1 MNEMSNEA
9 RQLQEHLQK
18 APEHT
23 ATGLLLQVLSVAITS
38 KPVNARRLPELRGSQ
53 RIYFSETPDEILASG
68 RSTDPQKIPGTTFYV
83 LTNANN
89 DWKRNTCLSA
99 LRLLGFPPDMAKVV
113 NAAFDKVCGDQ
124 NFQRGLL

>member
-18 APEHT
+18 APQHT

-53 RIYFSETPDEILASG
+53 RIYFSEMPDEILASG

-83 LTNANN
+83 MTNENN
-89 DWKRNTCLSA
+89 DRKRKICLSA
-99 LRLLGFPPDMAKVV
+99 LRLLGFPPDAAKVV